1 MRILQTKYFL
11 FLILMITLSMDVLG
25 QCSMCRAIA
34 ESNQQG
40 GGAIATGLNNG
51 ILYLM
56 MFPYLLI
63 GGVGYLWYRHKKA
76 VK

>member
-1 MRILQTKYFL
+1 MKIFQRKYFL
-11 FLILMITLSMDVLG
+11 TLILMIALSMDMMG